1 MYSVILFSNYY
12 ICLNF
17 IPPSLQ
23 KMQGPCGNKF
33 LLCAITSNMMLITDL
48 AQSLRKGDTFRK
60 SGPGL
65 TVFLSNFASEILS
78 C

>member
-1 MYSVILFSNYY
+1 MYNVILFSNYY
-12 ICLNF
+12 VCLNF

-23 KMQGPCGNKF
+23 KMQGPYGNKF
-33 LLCAITSNMMLITDL
+33 LLCAIASNMMLSTDL
-48 AQSLRKGDTFRK
+48 AQSLRNGDTFRK